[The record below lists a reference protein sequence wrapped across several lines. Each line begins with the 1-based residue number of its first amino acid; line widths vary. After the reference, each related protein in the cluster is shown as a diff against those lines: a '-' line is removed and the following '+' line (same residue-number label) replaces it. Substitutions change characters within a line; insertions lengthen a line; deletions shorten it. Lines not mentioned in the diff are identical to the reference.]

1 MKPARGALI
10 LASLTLMLG
19 TAPLMAADTK
29 TTPSPAKGVPEA
41 ISLPKYTPPD
51 AYSEDIA
58 VSSQGKNFVIHR
70 FVDHGKLRTEM
81 TMDGKSFVMIET
93 GDDQGTTYT
102 VMPDMKMVM
111 KQTSRT
117 TEDAMAMS
125 GHADKDKAKA
135 HLEKESKERAG
146 STSTSVPAASPNG
159 APPANMNVEDLGQ
172 ETVNGVAAKKFRM
185 SSPDGSAVGW
195 FDPASGAPIRM
206 ESIVNGDK
214 QSLEWKNRKSGAQ
227 SADLFQV
234 PKDYKVQD
242 VDAMM
247 AQMKAAQAQA
257 GGNMMSAMAGG
268 MAQGMGS
275 SVGSSL
281 GSSLGGAI
289 GGPLGAMAGNY
300 IGGKIGG
307 FLGRKAASAL

>member
-1 MKPARGALI
+1 MKPAAGIGALALI
-10 LASLTLMLG
+10 ALTFG
-19 TAPLMAADTK
+19 TEPLIAADTK
-29 TTPSPAKGVPEA
+29 PAAAPAKGASEA
-41 ISLPKYTPPD
+41 VSLPTYTPPD

-58 VSSQGKNFVIHR
+58 VTSAGKNFTIHR

-81 TMDGKSFVMIET
+81 AMEGKTFVMIET
-93 GDDQGTTYT
+93 GDDKGTTYT
-102 VMPDMKMVM
+102 VMPEMKMVM
-111 KQTSRT
+111 KQTSHT
-117 TEDAMAMS
+117 TEAAMAMS

-159 APPANMNVEDLGQ
+159 APPANMKVEDLGQ
-172 ETVNGVAAKKFRM
+172 ETVNGVAAKKYRM

-195 FDPASGAPIRM
+195 FDPATGAPIRM
-206 ESIVNGDK
+206 ESIVNGAT
-214 QSLEWKNRKSGAQ
+214 QSLEWKNRKVGAQ

-242 VDAMM
+242 VDEMM
-247 AQMKAAQAQA
+247 AKMQAAQAQA
-257 GGNMMSAMAGG
+257 GGNAMSMMAGG
-268 MAQGMGS
+268 MAQGMGAS
-275 SVGSSL
+275 FGSSL

-300 IGGKIGG
+300 IGGKVGG